1 MKSVRPVLLL
11 AVVPAILLQLAPAT
25 HSALLYDRAAIL
37 RGEWWRLWTGHWV
50 HFTASHLIWN
60 LLVLAGAGWWLERVR
75 PGSLLRYL
83 AVAAPVLGLSFLA
96 GAPDMSTYGGLS
108 GLATGVVVL
117 LALVQL
123 GRDRAARTWWFGAL
137 AMVALKLALD
147 AAQPAPRFASFGAL
161 AVRPSTLAHAAGAA
175 AALIYVMS
183 PLTPSRAALRRAV
196 RPIHSNP
203 TANLS

>member
-11 AVVPAILLQLAPAT
+11 AAPALLGLVPAVREV
-25 HSALLYDRAAIL
+25 LLYDRAAIL
-37 RGEWWRLWTGHWV
+37 QGEWWRLWTGHWV
-50 HFTASHLIWN
+50 HFSASHLAWN
-60 LLVLAGAGWWLERVR
+60 LLVLASAGAWLERVR
-75 PGSLLRYL
+75 PGSLLRFL
-83 AVAAPVLGLSFLA
+83 AVAAPVLGVSFLA
-96 GAPDMSTYGGLS
+96 GAPDMSSYGGLS

-123 GRDRAARTWWFGAL
+123 GRRRADRSGWLGVL
-137 AMVALKLALD
+137 VLVGLKLAFD
-147 AAQPAPRFASFGAL
+147 ATHPAPLLSRFEAQ
-161 AVRPSTLAHAAGAA
+161 AVRPSVLAHAAGAA

>member
-108 GLATGVVVL
+108 GLGL
-117 LALVQL
+117 FPLALLLDQP
-123 GRDRAARTWWFGAL
+123 GEAARQHFPHHGEIVL
-137 AMVALKLALD
+137 ADVF
-147 AAQPAPRFASFGAL
+147 AADIEL
-161 AVRPSTLAHAAGAA
+161 AV
-175 AALIYVMS
+175 
-183 PLTPSRAALRRAV
+183 LRFC
-196 RPIHSNP
+196 
-203 TANLS
+203 